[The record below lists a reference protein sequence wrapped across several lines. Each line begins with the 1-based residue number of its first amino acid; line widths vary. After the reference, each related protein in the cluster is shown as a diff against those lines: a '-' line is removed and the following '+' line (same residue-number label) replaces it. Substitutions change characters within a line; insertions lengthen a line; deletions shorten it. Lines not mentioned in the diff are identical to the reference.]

1 MIIIIVISGII
12 VFGVIITV
20 KYYNEEDED
29 KIGPTLKR
37 VVMWQSHE
45 DTIVDDPMKV
55 KRTVT
60 GKDVSNMLDT
70 IFFYFTYGIQSY
82 CDTSYSKGGM
92 NQMWILKNSKDL
104 LEYIQSRSLWPPLK
118 YCLFVWHCQPTL
130 SAGG

>member
-20 KYYNEEDED
+20 KYYKEEDEN

-45 DTIVDDPMKV
+45 DNIVDDSMKV

-60 GKDVSNMLDT
+60 GKDVSNILDT
-70 IFFYFTYGIQSY
+70 IFF
-82 CDTSYSKGGM
+82 
-92 NQMWILKNSKDL
+92 
-104 LEYIQSRSLWPPLK
+104 
-118 YCLFVWHCQPTL
+118 
-130 SAGG
+130 

>member
-29 KIGPTLKR
+29 KIGPALKR

-45 DTIVDDPMKV
+45 DTIVDDSMKV

-60 GKDVSNMLDT
+60 GKDVSNILDT
-70 IFFYFTYGIQSY
+70 IFF
-82 CDTSYSKGGM
+82 
-92 NQMWILKNSKDL
+92 
-104 LEYIQSRSLWPPLK
+104 
-118 YCLFVWHCQPTL
+118 
-130 SAGG
+130 